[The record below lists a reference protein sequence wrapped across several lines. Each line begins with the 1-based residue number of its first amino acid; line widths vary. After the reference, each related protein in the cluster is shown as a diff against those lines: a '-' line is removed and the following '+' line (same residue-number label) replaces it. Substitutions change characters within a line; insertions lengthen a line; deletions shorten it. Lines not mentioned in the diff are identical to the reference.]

1 METVLRSVA
10 VGYARLFPELLDR
23 FHNEGDQTIVE
34 LIAEKSENKIENKF
48 IDIRKLKQD
57 IVSLLNKGL

>member
-1 METVLRSVA
+1 METVLRNVA

-23 FHNEGDQTIVE
+23 FYKEDDQSIVN
-34 LIAEKSENKIENKF
+34 LIADKSENKVENN
-48 IDIRKLKQD
+48 IVDIGKLKKD

>member
-1 METVLRSVA
+1 METVLRNVA

-23 FHNEGDQTIVE
+23 FYQEDDQSIVN
-34 LIAEKSENKIENKF
+34 LIAEKSENKVENN
-48 IDIRKLKQD
+48 IVDIGKLKKD